1 MAMRPMLGVIM
12 AVTIGLGAVGAP
24 APGSRAAD
32 DPQPSA
38 QDTGAWRIET
48 IAGQDGQDSFAALT
62 SAIDDV
68 DAQLSLTCRRDPDH
82 YYFAV
87 KSAGLP
93 ADGSIGETTVMVQTG
108 GREPARFTTVARDGR
123 ALIQERVHQTAFTIV
138 FGTLSQSDA
147 ATAEISIDDRKRVF
161 PLTGFNAA
169 ADVLAERCGFGPD
182 PARGAGGRAGSP
194 RSAPPPMLP
203 RPR

>member
-1 MAMRPMLGVIM
+1 MCPILRVIM
-12 AVTIGLGAVGAP
+12 AVTVGLGAASAQ

-32 DPQPSA
+32 EAQPSSRS
-38 QDTGAWRIET
+38 TGAWRIET
-48 IAGQDGQDSFAALT
+48 IAGQDGQESFAAVT
-62 SAIDDV
+62 SAIDDG
-68 DAQLSLTCRRDPDH
+68 DAQLSLTCRHDPDH

-87 KSAGLP
+87 KDAGLP
-93 ADGSIGETTVMVQTG
+93 ADGTIGEATVMVQAG
-108 GREPARFTTVARDGR
+108 SREPARFTTVARDGR

-147 ATAEISIDDRKRVF
+147 ATADVSIDDRKRVF

-169 ADVLAERCGFGPD
+169 VEVLAERCGFEPD
-182 PARGAGGRAGSP
+182 PTRGAGGGAGGASR
-194 RSAPPPMLP
+194 RSAPPPMFP